1 MLSKGWVSSPDYS
14 KNLFELGLIGRAGA
28 GIQIDVNVAAKKLP
42 GGTFVDAPFCDH
54 NCQVNTFGQKTGNY
68 DCPAAITLHPGLK
81 RSSLAPSFLILKAI
95 ESTAAAARLANAS
108 LLESSHLQAYFDRF
122 CLPDSVRS
130 AVKNHLLGDRIEIN
144 LFGGNPELH
153 PDIIPMIA
161 NLKKAGHS
169 INLTTTGGRF
179 LRDPEFLAGILESPP
194 HVLAL
199 SADDF
204 DNPEQI
210 TSLGNLDLKDI
221 IRQGNQIPFQ
231 FGQKRKALEAVYVA
245 RLSQMHPGFP
255 QILFNLVV
263 HSGNIDNIEEIIAV
277 LRLSF
282 PRALINPYPAQT
294 AFYHGEPD
302 LSPDHFPR
310 LEQFIDNRINDHFH
324 KPAGHVPK
332 LHYWLMLKS
341 ICTTFRDNPRAAL
354 RALAGYDSWKCYRA
368 PGANRYIQIG
378 ASPEA
383 HSDQKI
389 AGGQLACFWNNQT
402 VTLKETQVWDMN
414 PPEIAGFITQGM
426 IEIANSHFDP
436 CPGCNFPR
444 LNFDMIS
451 LEIGMDPGL
460 IPNYLGL
467 RKNYLGF

>member
-1 MLSKGWVSSPDYS
+1 MLPKEWVSSPDYS
-14 KNLFELGLIGRAGA
+14 RNLFELGLIGRASA

-42 GGTFVDAPFCDH
+42 DGTFVDAPFCDH

-81 RSSLAPSFLILKAI
+81 RSSLAPSFMILKAI
-95 ESTAAAARLANAS
+95 ESTAAAARLTNAS
-108 LLESSHLQAYFDRF
+108 LLESNHLQAYFDRF
-122 CLPDSVRS
+122 GLPDSVRS
-130 AVKNHLLGDRIEIN
+130 VVKNHLLGDRIEIN

-161 NLKKAGHS
+161 KLKKAGHS
-169 INLTTTGGRF
+169 VNLTTTGGRF
-179 LRDPEFLAGILESPP
+179 LRDPEFLTEILKSPP
-194 HVLAL
+194 HILAL

-204 DNPEQI
+204 DSPEQI
-210 TSLGNLDLKDI
+210 VSLSNLDLEDI
-221 IRQGNQIPFQ
+221 LSQRNRIPFQ
-231 FGQKRKALEAVYVA
+231 FGQKRKALEAAYVT

-255 QILFNLVV
+255 LILLNLVI
-263 HSGNIDNIEEIIAV
+263 HPGNIDRCEEIMVA
-277 LRLSF
+277 LRSHF

-294 AFYHGEPD
+294 AFCHGEPD
-302 LSPDHFPR
+302 FSPDHFPR

-324 KPAGHVPK
+324 RPAGHVPR

-341 ICTTFRDNPRAAL
+341 ICATFRDNPGTAL
-354 RALAGYDSWKCYRA
+354 HSLAGYDSWKCYRA
-368 PGANRYIQIG
+368 PGVNRYIQIG
-378 ASPEA
+378 ASPKA

-389 AGGQLACFWNNQT
+389 AGGQLACFWNSQT

-426 IEIANSHFDP
+426 IEIANSHSDP

-451 LEIGMDPGL
+451 LEIGMDPRFV
-460 IPNYLGL
+460 PNYLGL